1 MTTYILAGGNDRRY
15 ESYGHDLASVVLLW
29 VPEPKVVSCFFS
41 KDESEWEQ
49 STINWRAWFKQYF
62 GQSIEYHVASPDS
75 LLEDI
80 AWADVVYF
88 HGGNTLKLTTAMK
101 VYADVEESFEGKIII
116 GSSAGSNFLSGTYYS
131 PSRDVIE
138 KGSGIVDFAV
148 IAHYGAAGDGDVL
161 LDHAG
166 WQDII
171 NRTKSASP
179 GEQILLITEGTFV
192 VIVK

>member
-1 MTTYILAGGNDRRY
+1 MTTYILAGGNDRSY
-15 ESYGHDLASVVLLW
+15 ESYSLELSAVVLPW
-29 VPEPKVVSCFFS
+29 VIKPKVVSCFFS
-41 KDESEWEQ
+41 KDESEWAQ
-49 STINWRAWFKQYF
+49 ATINWEAWFKQYF
-62 GQSIEYHVASPDS
+62 GSSVEYRVASPDNF
-75 LLEDI
+75 LEDI

-101 VYADVEESFEGKIII
+101 AYTDIEETFEGKIVI

-179 GEQILLITEGTFV
+179 DEQILLIAEGTFV